1 MIGAMRAL
9 PGVSAYSTPDAFE
22 AMFEATSARVYAY
35 ARRHASAD
43 VAPDVVGEVYLVAW
57 ARRADL
63 PNEPLPW
70 LLVTARNVLH
80 RHWRTRSKQQRLAA
94 GLEGVA
100 AMAAASDAS
109 PDDRLALA
117 DAFARLSEDERDVYR
132 RRSAATVFQFFNLL
146 PTMTALENVALPLLL
161 DGVSSAEA
169 DARAA
174 RLLAE
179 VGLGAKAASFPWQ
192 LSGGQMQRVAVARAL
207 VAGPALL
214 LADEPTGNLDSRSG
228 AQVLDLI
235 ASLAG
240 ERGVT
245 VLLATHDGGEAAR
258 EAGFREAVR
267 LGGG

>member
-1 MIGAMRAL
+1 MGARVVVEEVRKSWGEGGSGGDGTVAEAL
-9 PGVSAYSTPDAFE
+9 AGVSFALEPGGFVALLGPSGCGKSTLLHLLGALDRP
-22 AMFEATSARVYAY
+22 TSGRV
-35 ARRHASAD
+35 
-43 VAPDVVGEVYLVAW
+43 VVDG
-57 ARRADL
+57 RDL
-63 PNEPLPW
+63 
-70 LLVTARNVLH
+70 
-80 RHWRTRSKQQRLAA
+80 
-94 GLEGVA
+94 
-100 AMAAASDAS
+100 
-109 PDDRLALA
+109 
-117 DAFARLSEDERDVYR
+117 ARLSEDERDVYR

-245 VLLATHDGGEAAR
+245 VLLATHSDEAAR
-258 EAGFREAVR
+258 RARGVLRLRDGR
-267 LGGG
+267 LGP